1 MEAQVV
7 NRSPYPPPEKVFETW
22 AREWFKEWREVDLS
36 NLPTKHPAF
45 ENLPRRW
52 VTERSAVTRV
62 APSDGHARYVAATA
76 STSMSIPATARAETS
91 TAVEAGAG
99 PSGR

>member
-1 MEAQVV
+1 MPEGFLPVV
-7 NRSPYPPPEKVFETW
+7 AGPRAARSV
-22 AREWFKEWREVDLS
+22 
-36 NLPTKHPAF
+36 
-45 ENLPRRW
+45 
-52 VTERSAVTRV
+52 VTRV
-62 APSDGHARYVAATA
+62 APSDVYARYVAATA